1 MQLSIIIINYNT
13 FSLTC
18 KCIASIREKLLDVEY
33 EIVLVDNASVEC
45 DPKFFKLQFPEI
57 RLVISKTN
65 AGFAGGNNLGI
76 KHATGKYILLLNSD
90 TELINNAPKIC
101 LDHLLAN
108 KQTGLVTCQLI
119 YPNGTIQHNCRRFRT
134 IGWELLEVFPLYKLL
149 PKEKQAALMLHRY
162 FDHQSFTNCDWVWG
176 TFMMFPENIIH
187 QLPGQ
192 HLAEDFFMYCED
204 VLWCWQF
211 KQLGYDI
218 HFLPE
223 AKAMHVHKGSTSLEK
238 LEQVRLM
245 SIKNHAKFMKK
256 FYPDL
261 RWYIFAAIFYTK
273 QYGAL
278 LLERICKSFNH
289 KNKA

>member
-1 MQLSIIIINYNT
+1 M
-13 FSLTC
+13 
-18 KCIASIREKLLDVEY
+18 DVEY
-33 EIVLVDNASVEC
+33 EIVLVDNASLEC

-57 RLVISKTN
+57 RLIISKTN
-65 AGFAGGNNLGI
+65 TGFAGGNNLGI
-76 KHATGKYILLLNSD
+76 KHATGEYILLLNSD

-101 LDHLLAN
+101 LEYLKAN
-108 KQTGLVTCQLI
+108 KKTGLVTCQLI
-119 YPNGTIQHNCRRFRT
+119 YPNGTIQYNCRRFRT

-162 FDHQSFTNCDWVWG
+162 FNHQSFANCDWVWG
-176 TFMMFPENIIH
+176 TFMMFPKNIVQ

-192 HLAEDFFMYCED
+192 QLAEDFFMYCED

-223 AKAMHVHKGSTSLEK
+223 AKVMHIHKGSTSKEK
-238 LEQVRLM
+238 LQQVRLI

-256 FYPDL
+256 FYPDV
-261 RWYIFAAIFYTK
+261 RWYIFAAIFYIK

-278 LLERICKSFNH
+278 QMEKLIKSFNH